1 MTNKQAERT
10 WSKRLTG
17 GCFGLVVG
25 LVLGLMVK
33 AAFGGPKMSWG
44 SAIGNGALVGGVVG
58 LRFPAL
64 ARVAIWAF
72 QAIFP

>member
-1 MTNKQAERT
+1 MTNNKAKRT

-25 LVLGLMVK
+25 LVLGLMLK
-33 AAFGGPKMSWG
+33 AALGGRGMSWT
-44 SAIGNGALVGGVVG
+44 SAMGNGALVGGVVG

-64 ARVAIWAF
+64 ARVAIWVF
-72 QAIFP
+72 QSIFP

>member
-1 MTNKQAERT
+1 MTNSKAKRT

-17 GCFGLVVG
+17 GCFGLIVG
-25 LVLGLMVK
+25 LVLGLMAK
-33 AAFGGPKMSWG
+33 AALGGPEMSWA

-72 QAIFP
+72 QSIFP